1 VSLRSYVAAPRHAA
15 DPLFSLLWRP
25 FATHWCPDVKIR
37 LSDTAEAASS
47 KTLAALA
54 QVIRALAPEVCSVSF
69 HDFAADTLWLSE
81 DYLLPEDHQLVED
94 TLSGLSFSGSPLT
107 ESSSGMN
114 FGAQDGG
121 RYAVAIPVRDAHG
134 AVNGAVRLSIDS
146 QVLNTQTAEP
156 LELRLAPVL
165 TCLAAEFERRGALPS
180 LPVEDEMQLAQ
191 IESALHA
198 ERFELFL
205 QPICSLHE
213 KEGLKH
219 YEVLL
224 RLRTSDGTL
233 LEPGSFL
240 RTAADRH
247 LMPAIDRW
255 VVRTLLVWLV
265 NNRKLWSRVPTV
277 FSVNL
282 APQSMTDANFVSYVE
297 ACVGKSGLPP
307 QALCFEIKEQFA
319 SSGNIS
325 VGESMK
331 RLEALGCEVA
341 LDDFG
346 GHAPSYGY
354 LRSVPAHYFKI
365 DSALV
370 EAAPTD
376 RVARAMISAIVRMAG
391 DLGIQTVAESVELD
405 TELQA
410 VRSLGVDYAQGF
422 LLGRPRSL
430 SGYDFDGVR
439 KH

>member
-1 VSLRSYVAAPRHAA
+1 VPNV
-15 DPLFSLLWRP
+15 
-25 FATHWCPDVKIR
+25 TIR
-37 LSDTAEAASS
+37 LSDTAEAASN
-47 KTLAALA
+47 KTFAALA
-54 QVIRALAPEVCSVSF
+54 QVIRALAPEVCGVSF

-81 DYLLPEDHQLVED
+81 DFLLPEDHQLVED
-94 TLSGLSFSGSPLT
+94 SLSGTAEGSAEVT
-107 ESSSGMN
+107 Y
-114 FGAQDGG
+114 GAQDGT
-121 RYAVAIPVRDAHG
+121 RYSVAIPVRDSNG
-134 AVNGAVRLSIDS
+134 GVNGAVRLSIDS
-146 QVLNTQTAEP
+146 QVVDARTGESLDS
-156 LELRLAPVL
+156 RLAPVL
-165 TCLAAEFERRGALPS
+165 VCLAAEFERRGTLPS
-180 LPVEDEMQLAQ
+180 LPREDKEQLTQ
-191 IESALHA
+191 IETALHA

-213 KEGLKH
+213 DGGMAR

-224 RLRTSDGTL
+224 RLRALDGSL
-233 LEPGSFL
+233 LEPGVFL
-240 RTAADRH
+240 RAAADRH

-255 VVRTLLVWLV
+255 VVRTLLAWLV
-265 NNRKLWSRVPTV
+265 NNRPVWARVPAV
-277 FSVNL
+277 FSINL

-297 ACVGKSGLPP
+297 SCVIKSGLPP
-307 QALCFEIKEQFA
+307 QALCFEITERFA

-346 GHAPSYGY
+346 GHAPSYEY
-354 LRSVPAHYFKI
+354 LRTMPAHYFKI

-370 EAAPTD
+370 GAAPTD

-410 VRSLGVDYAQGF
+410 VRSLGVDFAQGY
-422 LLGRPRSL
+422 LLGRPSSL
-430 SGYDFDGVR
+430 SGYDFEVGA

>member
-1 VSLRSYVAAPRHAA
+1 V
-15 DPLFSLLWRP
+15 
-25 FATHWCPDVKIR
+25 PDVTIK
-37 LSDTAEAASS
+37 LSDSAQAASS

-81 DYLLPEDHQLVED
+81 DFLLPEDHQLVED
-94 TLSGLSFSGSPLT
+94 SLSGTAEGSS
-107 ESSSGMN
+107 EMIY
-114 FGAQDGG
+114 GAHDGE
-121 RYAVAIPVRDAHG
+121 RYAVAIPVRDSHG
-134 AVNGAVRLSIDS
+134 GVNGAVRLSIDS
-146 QVLNTQTAEP
+146 QIVEARTAEP

-165 TCLAAEFERRGALPS
+165 VCLAAEFERRGALPS
-180 LPVEDEMQLAQ
+180 LPREDQAQLTQ

-205 QPICSLHE
+205 QPICSLHSD
-213 KEGLKH
+213 EGLAR

-224 RLRTSDGTL
+224 RLRTTDGTL
-233 LEPGSFL
+233 LEPGVFL

-265 NNRKLWSRVPTV
+265 NNRKLWARVPPV
-277 FSVNL
+277 FCINL
-282 APQSMTDANFVSYVE
+282 APQSMTDANFVGYLES
-297 ACVGKSGLPP
+297 CVVKSGLPP
-307 QALCFEIKEQFA
+307 QALCLEITERFA

-325 VGESMK
+325 VAESMK

-354 LRSVPAHYFKI
+354 LRTVPAHYFKI

-370 EAAPTD
+370 GAAPTD

-391 DLGIQTVAESVELD
+391 DLGVQTVAESVEFD
-405 TELQA
+405 AELQA

-430 SGYDFDGVR
+430 TGYDFDGGCS
-439 KH
+439 H